1 MEIFYDC
8 LEYFGNHVI
17 GCNKPVSDNFYEIFN
32 TTQKFYLAN
41 LRESIQNHLKCGA
54 IPAVPGKSFYNYLII
69 DGKSLLELL
78 EKIDDTKDI
87 STQILEA
94 FKKTILYVG
103 KGIKGRKLDH
113 LVEGKKIIL
122 KQLKL
127 SKICAKYSKITQ
139 IWERG
144 HGIVCLQ
151 IFGESDHFE
160 AHCKE
165 FAIIKAI
172 GLNNLTNVNSG
183 LVFGDMKDF
192 WNSKE
197 VENFGNMIL
206 YNTLKMCVSVR
217 PVAIYKEDII
227 TKVKD
232 PKSDDGL
239 WELRG
244 ILEYFLDM

>member
-1 MEIFYDC
+1 MC
-8 LEYFGNHVI
+8 
-17 GCNKPVSDNFYEIFN
+17 S
-32 TTQKFYLAN
+32 
-41 LRESIQNHLKCGA
+41 
-54 IPAVPGKSFYNYLII
+54 
-69 DGKSLLELL
+69 
-78 EKIDDTKDI
+78 
-87 STQILEA
+87 
-94 FKKTILYVG
+94 
-103 KGIKGRKLDH
+103 KL
-113 LVEGKKIIL
+113 
-122 KQLKL
+122 
-127 SKICAKYSKITQ
+127 
-139 IWERG
+139 
-144 HGIVCLQ
+144 
-151 IFGESDHFE
+151 
-160 AHCKE
+160 
-165 FAIIKAI
+165 IKAI

>member
-1 MEIFYDC
+1 M
-8 LEYFGNHVI
+8 
-17 GCNKPVSDNFYEIFN
+17 
-32 TTQKFYLAN
+32 AN
-41 LRESIQNHLKCGA
+41 LKESIQNQLKCEA
-54 IPAVPGKSFYNYLII
+54 IPAVPGKSFYNYRII
-69 DGKSLLELL
+69 DDNRLLALLEN
-78 EKIDDTKDI
+78 IDDTEDI
-87 STQILEA
+87 SNQIFEA
-94 FKKTILYVG
+94 FKKAIIYVG
-103 KGIKGRKLDH
+103 KGTKDRKLDH
-113 LVEGKKIIL
+113 LREGKKIFK
-122 KQLKL
+122 KQLKF
-127 SKICAKYSKITQ
+127 SKIGAKYSKITQ

-151 IFGESDHFE
+151 IFGESDHYE

-165 FAIIKAI
+165 SAIIKAI